1 MSIVNMIKLGIRA
14 LALWKRGKS
23 VYRDSDALKERVEKA
38 QGLAAQMYEKVGR
51 PDAAQVGG
59 ALGRSAGKAFLKLKK
74 LKEKIDNTD
83 L

>member
-1 MSIVNMIKLGIRA
+1 MSIVNMIKLVIRA

-23 VYRDSDALKERVEKA
+23 VYQDTEALKEKVEKA
-38 QGLAAQMYEKVGR
+38 QGLAAQVYEKVGR

-59 ALGRSAGKAFLKLKK
+59 AMGRSAGKAFLKLKR
-74 LKEKIDNTD
+74 LKEKLDNTD